1 MPVSVSSSTWRND
14 SLAPPY
20 ATRGALIGVVLMAL
34 LSGCA
39 SERIV
44 LLPNER
50 IVLLPN
56 QDGSASAVVV
66 KTAGGELV
74 LDKSYSSAEVSQGG
88 RIKSLQQSA
97 ELVSTRYSAAISAQ
111 PQRPV
116 SYLLYFR
123 SDRVEL
129 TAESKPVLKEVQAD
143 LKARAAPEIT
153 VIGHTDSVSD
163 DAYNDAL
170 SLERARAMR
179 NLLIAE
185 GISADH
191 LTVAGR
197 GKREPLVQTAE
208 QVREPRN
215 RRVEIFVR

>member
-1 MPVSVSSSTWRND
+1 MPNSVSSYAWRND
-14 SLAPPY
+14 SLMTPN
-20 ATRGALIGVVLMAL
+20 ATRLALIGVVLVAV

-39 SERIV
+39 S
-44 LLPNER
+44 ER

-97 ELVSTRYSAAISAQ
+97 ESVSTRYSAVIAAQ

-123 SDRVEL
+123 SDKVEL
-129 TAESKPVLKEVQAD
+129 TAESKLVLKEVQAD

-163 DAYNDAL
+163 DTYNDAL
-170 SLERARAMR
+170 SLERAKAMR
-179 NLLIAE
+179 NLLVAE

>member
-1 MPVSVSSSTWRND
+1 MPNSVSSYTWRND
-14 SLAPPY
+14 SLMTPN
-20 ATRGALIGVVLMAL
+20 ATRLALIGVVLVAV

-44 LLPNER
+44 LLPN
-50 IVLLPN
+50 
-56 QDGSASAVVV
+56 QDASASAVVV

-88 RIKSLQQSA
+88 RIKSFQQSA
-97 ELVSTRYSAAISAQ
+97 ESVSTRYSAVIAAQ

-123 SDRVEL
+123 SDKVEL
-129 TAESKPVLKEVQAD
+129 TAESKLVLKEVQAD

-170 SLERARAMR
+170 SLERAKAMR
-179 NLLIAE
+179 NLLVAE

>member
-1 MPVSVSSSTWRND
+1 MPNSVSSYTWRND
-14 SLAPPY
+14 SLMTPN
-20 ATRGALIGVVLMAL
+20 ATRLALIGVVLVAV

-39 SERIV
+39 S
-44 LLPNER
+44 ER

-88 RIKSLQQSA
+88 RIKSFQQSA
-97 ELVSTRYSAAISAQ
+97 GSVSTRYSAVIAAQ

-123 SDRVEL
+123 SDKVEL
-129 TAESKPVLKEVQAD
+129 TAESKLVLKEVQAD

-170 SLERARAMR
+170 SLERAKAMR
-179 NLLIAE
+179 NLLVAE

>member
-1 MPVSVSSSTWRND
+1 MPFSFSSCTLRKG
-14 SLAPPY
+14 SLALPY
-20 ATRGALIGVVLMAL
+20 ARRGALIGVVLIAL

-39 SERIV
+39 SER
-44 LLPNER
+44 ER

-56 QDGSASAVVV
+56 HDGSAGAVVV

-74 LDKSYSSAEVSQGG
+74 LDKSYSSAEVGQGR

-97 ELVSTRYSAAISAQ
+97 ESVRTRYSAAISAQ

-129 TAESKPVLKEVQAD
+129 TAESKLVLKEVQAD
-143 LKARAAPEIT
+143 LKQRAAPEIT

-170 SLERARAMR
+170 SLERAKSMR

-197 GKREPLVQTAE
+197 GKREPLVPTAE

>member
-1 MPVSVSSSTWRND
+1 MPNSVSSYTWRND
-14 SLAPPY
+14 SLMTPN
-20 ATRGALIGVVLMAL
+20 ATRLALIGVVLVAV

-39 SERIV
+39 S
-44 LLPNER
+44 ER

-88 RIKSLQQSA
+88 RIKSFQQSA
-97 ELVSTRYSAAISAQ
+97 ESVSTRYSAVIAAQ

-123 SDRVEL
+123 SDKVEL
-129 TAESKPVLKEVQAD
+129 TAESKLVLKEVQAD

-170 SLERARAMR
+170 SLERAKAMR
-179 NLLIAE
+179 NLLVAE

>member
-1 MPVSVSSSTWRND
+1 MPFGFSSSTLRND
-14 SLAPPY
+14 SLVTPY
-20 ATRGALIGVVLMAL
+20 ATHGALIGVVLIAV

-44 LLPNER
+44 LLPNK
-50 IVLLPN
+50 
-56 QDGSASAVVV
+56 DGSASAVVV

-97 ELVSTRYSAAISAQ
+97 ESVSTRYSAAISAQ
-111 PQRPV
+111 PKRPA

-129 TAESKPVLKEVQAD
+129 TAESKLVLKEVQAD
-143 LKARAAPEIT
+143 LKTRAAPEIT

-163 DAYNDAL
+163 DVYNDAL
-170 SLERARAMR
+170 PLERAKTMR
-179 NLLIAE
+179 SLLIAE

>member
-1 MPVSVSSSTWRND
+1 MPNSVSSYTWRND
-14 SLAPPY
+14 SLMTPN
-20 ATRGALIGVVLMAL
+20 ATRLALIGVVLVAV

-39 SERIV
+39 S
-44 LLPNER
+44 ER

-97 ELVSTRYSAAISAQ
+97 ESVSTRYSAVIAAQ

-123 SDRVEL
+123 SDKVEL
-129 TAESKPVLKEVQAD
+129 TAESKLVLKEVQAD

-170 SLERARAMR
+170 SLERAKAMR
-179 NLLIAE
+179 NLLVAE

>member
-1 MPVSVSSSTWRND
+1 MPVSFSSCTWRND
-14 SLAPPY
+14 SLATPY
-20 ATRGALIGVVLMAL
+20 AKRGVLIGVVLIAV

-39 SERIV
+39 S
-44 LLPNER
+44 ER

-66 KTAGGELV
+66 KTADGELV

-97 ELVSTRYSAAISAQ
+97 ESVSTRYSAAISAQ

-129 TAESKPVLKEVQAD
+129 TAESKLVLKEVQAD

-170 SLERARAMR
+170 SLERAKAMR

-185 GISADH
+185 GISAEH

>member
-1 MPVSVSSSTWRND
+1 MPNSVSSYTWRND
-14 SLAPPY
+14 SLMTPN
-20 ATRGALIGVVLMAL
+20 ATRLALIGVVLVAV

-39 SERIV
+39 S
-44 LLPNER
+44 ER

-88 RIKSLQQSA
+88 RIKSFQQSA
-97 ELVSTRYSAAISAQ
+97 ESVSTRYSAVIAAQ

-123 SDRVEL
+123 SDKVEL
-129 TAESKPVLKEVQAD
+129 TTESKLVLKEVQAD

-170 SLERARAMR
+170 SLERAKAMR
-179 NLLIAE
+179 NLLVAE